1 MWSRIYSR
9 WFVCSAKGASGRKLE
24 VKCVNVSSKSRRRD
38 IKLKG
43 KNEIMT
49 LCMCVCVREKQSE
62 RYWPRS
68 DFDLH
73 RLPVRKQL
81 TVCPVG
87 MRAVLRQRAACLVH
101 RNCYRARLLLS
112 QQQPLVDEF
121 RHSFIKNYD
130 YIVSWLHLEVW
141 KSTLWWGID
150 ESVVC
155 FITISDITHEAIM
168 HIRISWR
175 YWLYMSWKYTGT
187 YMDTFWLQLEKQ
199 SLHTV
204 SSTSFAIKVIKAE
217 QGRTISTGNPNSY

>member
-9 WFVCSAKGASGRKLE
+9 WFVCSAKGSSGRKLE
-24 VKCVNVSSKSRRRD
+24 VKCMNVSSKSRRRD

-49 LCMCVCVREKQSE
+49 LCVCVREKQSE
-62 RYWPRS
+62 QYWPQS

-101 RNCYRARLLLS
+101 RNCYRVRLLLS
-112 QQQPLVDEF
+112 QQQPLVDKS

-130 YIVSWLHLEVW
+130 YIVSWLHLEIW

-155 FITISDITHEAIM
+155 FISISDITHEAIM
-168 HIRISWR
+168 HICTSWR
-175 YWLYMSWKYTGT
+175 YWL
-187 YMDTFWLQLEKQ
+187 
-199 SLHTV
+199 
-204 SSTSFAIKVIKAE
+204 
-217 QGRTISTGNPNSY
+217 